1 MFVVSEYH
9 LDRLRS
15 AGFDV
20 CDDLYD
26 FGVLFDLLPRSLV
39 IDQRRYLLNIRWT
52 GIEWDVL
59 YIYLGYVGLR
69 FRSVDL
75 VSAVVDALL
84 TCRKM

>member
-1 MFVVSEYH
+1 MFCVGEHH

-39 IDQRRYLLNIRWT
+39 IDNRQYLLNVRWT
-52 GIEWDVL
+52 GIEWDVMDV
-59 YIYLGYVGLR
+59 YLGYTGLR
-69 FRSVDL
+69 FRSADL
-75 VSAVVDALL
+75 VSAVIDALL
-84 TCRKM
+84 ACR